1 MPPLNRNLFRFRSC
15 VSAHQCFWQVG
26 QSSLL
31 RPRIH
36 KSSFSIETLD
46 KLSNSFGKT
55 LSHTIIMAEPTA
67 ADGGDGELKDE
78 IWGNLRLRRSRSKST
93 YYGVT
98 KVNSKKNPWQAW
110 VKSSTRQQQSLGC
123 FSSAHRAAVEVAN
136 ALAQNSG
143 EDLDSPRKQQPRGAL
158 AIHPR
163 CTPRHLSSCAMP
175 SRWDC
180 QPARQLSSKR
190 GCSCSPQLIPPI
202 GATLA
207 EWTVL
212 SHLIETDASA
222 LPQ

>member
-15 VSAHQCFWQVG
+15 VSAHRCFWQVG

-46 KLSNSFGKT
+46 KLSNRFGKT

-67 ADGGDGELKDE
+67 ADGGDGELEDE
-78 IWGNLRLRRSRSKST
+78 IWGNLRLRRSRSKSG

-123 FSSAHRAAVEVAN
+123 FSSAHRAAVEVA
-136 ALAQNSG
+136 
-143 EDLDSPRKQQPRGAL
+143 PRLSRRTVATTSTHLGSSSLEVRVLFTTGAHHAISHHVPCPRGGTANRL
-158 AIHPR
+158 VSCPR
-163 CTPRHLSSCAMP
+163 SVAAAVAP
-175 SRWDC
+175 S
-180 QPARQLSSKR
+180 
-190 GCSCSPQLIPPI
+190 
-202 GATLA
+202 
-207 EWTVL
+207 L
-212 SHLIETDASA
+212 SHLSERLWLSGRCYPI
-222 LPQ
+222 